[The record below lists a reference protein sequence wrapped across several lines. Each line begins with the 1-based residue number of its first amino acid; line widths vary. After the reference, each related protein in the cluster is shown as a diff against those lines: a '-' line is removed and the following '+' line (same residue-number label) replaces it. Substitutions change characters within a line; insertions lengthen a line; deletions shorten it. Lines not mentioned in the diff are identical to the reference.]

1 MNLIRAVSLFVV
13 LFASTVNATYI
24 YEANQS
30 LIDLK
35 TNYIAT
41 SYNMNAGDDQ
51 VSSTFN
57 LDFTFTFYGQDFTM
71 AKMATNGCL
80 HFWKSGSSGY
90 CNDYTPDPLPE
101 ITYTLY
107 PFWTDLI
114 RDNGSSVLARN
125 FTDKS
130 VFGWYNLREYNRSG
144 SDNSFEVILWKSDD
158 SFEFRYGGLDI
169 INHDVLIGEQG
180 TSQQTYTYL
189 FHDECGVGT
198 TNVVGTCVNTDWN
211 NTSFN
216 TLLENGGSLYGLGS
230 GNALDCSN
238 PLNNTACSGYEAAYL
253 TQQCDL
259 DGLYSTQ
266 CPNYW
271 DDLFDYECSYDAQY
285 SPACPGYMV
294 ETFEQNTYYEED
306 MYGYDDYEEDMYG
319 YTESYYE
326 EDYYFEEE
334 FVYTAE
340 LQGIEEDHYFEE
352 ELYYEETLYFEEEYI
367 LFEEEYLEPFVEEFD
382 ALPEEVFIP
391 LSYIEEAPYIEE
403 LYEEILLVEEY
414 YETDY
419 DLPVLEDL
427 LLDHFEH
434 EEHIED
440 YIEEEPIEFLEF
452 ETIEELEEWI
462 EHEEEL
468 AESVEDEV
476 GELEDAETV
485 EEEIQDR
492 DENIETV
499 VAENED
505 KKDNKRA
512 EQLNVVANTIRA
524 ASNSVSGTTAGTSSH
539 STGNSVA
546 SGGVT
551 ASSQSSAVSSSVSG
565 GTISI
570 DSSPSISA
578 QVASSA
584 QQTQEILS
592 MSASDVSASSFSGT
606 ETMDQGTTTADQGP
620 GTTDSSTTVSSDTTS
635 VSDTGGSS
643 ESATTGSVEIVV
655 AGGQNTTSET
665 QDMQSQI
672 DTAVS
677 ENTVES
683 EADQIAN
690 QIVAQ
695 NIKTQQEEIEQEQQE
710 TGEYADSSQL
720 VAYMGYVP
728 GFNAYRQVTLD
739 DASNW
744 YTPKAIYGNVSI
756 PDNNSA
762 FVGLYGQSL
771 TGIKDLMDM
780 QPQL

>member
-1 MNLIRAVSLFVV
+1 MSLIRALSLSVFLFV
-13 LFASTVNATYI
+13 STLNAGYI

-30 LIDLK
+30 LIDL
-35 TNYIAT
+35 TNQT
-41 SYNMNAGDDQ
+41 GTTNMGVGDDQ
-51 VSSTFN
+51 VSSAFN
-57 LDFTFTFYGQDFTM
+57 LDFTFTFYGENFTS
-71 AKMATNGCL
+71 ARMATNGCL
-80 HFWKSGSSGY
+80 HFGSTGGY

-114 RDNGSSVLARN
+114 RDNGSKVLAKN

-130 VFGWYNLREYNRSG
+130 VFGWYNLREYNRSNT
-144 SDNSFEVILWKSDD
+144 DNSFEVILWKSDD
-158 SFEFRYGGLDI
+158 SFEFRYGALNI

-180 TSQQTYTYL
+180 AADELYTYL
-189 FHDECGVGT
+189 FYDQCGKGT
-198 TNVVGTCVNTDWN
+198 TNVSGTCVNATWN
-211 NTSFN
+211 NSSFN
-216 TLLENGGSLYGLGS
+216 TLLENGGSLYGVGS

-238 PLNNTACSGYEAAYL
+238 PLNDTACSGYAAAYL

-271 DDLFDYECSYDAQY
+271 DDLFDYECSYDSQY

-294 ETFEQNTYYEED
+294 ETFIVDTYTEDD
-306 MYGYDDYEEDMYG
+306 MYGYEDYQEDMYG
-319 YTESYYE
+319 YTDSYYE
-326 EDYYFEEE
+326 EDFFFEEE

-340 LQGIEEDHYFEE
+340 LQGIEEYYSFEE
-352 ELYYEETLYFEEEYI
+352 GCYDDGCEGYGPPVSDDIVWIDPPGEHIETPI
-367 LFEEEYLEPFVEEFD
+367 LPPIYDDLPIFVTPPGER
-382 ALPEEVFIP
+382 
-391 LSYIEEAPYIEE
+391 IEEI
-403 LYEEILLVEEY
+403 YEEILLAGEY

-419 DLPVLEDL
+419 ALPVLEDVL
-427 LLDHFEH
+427 LERFEH
-434 EEHIED
+434 EEHIEEYFD
-440 YIEEEPIEFLEF
+440 EEPIEFLEF

-462 EHEEEL
+462 EEETEEVLEEL
-468 AESVEDEV
+468 ASLSDAED
-476 GELEDAETV
+476 GDLEDSETV
-485 EEEIQDR
+485 EEEVQDR
-492 DENIETV
+492 EETLELV
-499 VAENED
+499 VAENEE

-524 ASNSVSGTTAGTSSH
+524 ASNSVSGTTAGTSTH

-546 SGGVT
+546 SGGIT
-551 ASSQSSAVSSSVSG
+551 ASSQSSAVTSSVSG
-565 GTISI
+565 GTVSI

-592 MSASDVSASSFSGT
+592 MSVSDVGGSSFSGSQSMT
-606 ETMDQGTTTADQGP
+606 VEVATVDQETSTTDQGQ
-620 GTTDSSTTVSSDTTS
+620 GTTDSSITVSSNTEITNNTNDTVGNTSNVSTESVQSAMDTTIA
-635 VSDTGGSS
+635 
-643 ESATTGSVEIVV
+643 ENAT
-655 AGGQNTTSET
+655 
-665 QDMQSQI
+665 
-672 DTAVS
+672 
-677 ENTVES
+677 ES

-695 NIKTQQEEIEQEQQE
+695 NIKNQQEEIEQEQQE

-756 PDNNSA
+756 PDNSSA

-771 TGIKDLMDM
+771 TGMKDLMDM
-780 QPQL
+780 QPNL